1 MHMEFYMEI
10 LYGKKERSVMEFIKG
25 MDISMLRELEEY
37 GAVYY
42 HHGKQQDLFEILRES
57 GVNLIRLRLWHNPY
71 SLQGEPYGGG
81 TNDFHTTLVLAKRA
95 AAQGMKFMLN
105 LHYSDF
111 WTDPSKQFKPKAWEK
126 MNLQELEEAVYQ
138 YTDQTLCA
146 LRAESV
152 EPQYVQVGNELTNG
166 LLWPEGHVNRL
177 EDMARLLNAG
187 ISAVKAFHPETAVM
201 LHLDFGTDN
210 ALYRRWFEAA
220 EKFQLSYDIIG
231 MSYYPYWNGKLEL
244 LEQNMADISRRFGKD
259 ILVAETAIG
268 YTADSLGCAGMVYS
282 QELAQKTDY
291 SPTKQGQHFFLKELT
306 RTIRN
311 VPDHR
316 GRGFIYWE
324 PEWLPLPQ
332 CAWAKPAGCEYTND
346 KGVLGNSWGN
356 QALFD
361 EQGNANPALENLKE
375 M

>member
-1 MHMEFYMEI
+1 MH
-10 LYGKKERSVMEFIKG
+10 
-25 MDISMLRELEEY
+25 ELE
-37 GAVYY
+37 
-42 HHGKQQDLFEILRES
+42 D
-57 GVNLIRLRLWHNPY
+57 
-71 SLQGEPYGGG
+71 
-81 TNDFHTTLVLAKRA
+81 
-95 AAQGMKFMLN
+95 
-105 LHYSDF
+105 
-111 WTDPSKQFKPKAWEK
+111 
-126 MNLQELEEAVYQ
+126 AVYQ
-138 YTDQTLCA
+138 YTCQTLQD
-146 LRAESV
+146 LRANAV

-166 LLWPEGHVNRL
+166 LLWPEGHVDRV

-187 ISAVKAFHPETAVM
+187 ISAVKAFNPEIAVM

-210 ALYRRWFEAA
+210 ALYRRWFQAVG
-220 EKFQLSYDIIG
+220 KYQLPYDIIG

-259 ILVAETAIG
+259 VLVAETAIG
-268 YTADSLGCAGMVYS
+268 YTADSLGCVGMVYS

-291 SPTKQGQHFFLKELT
+291 PPTKQGQQLFLEELT
-306 RTIRN
+306 RAIRS

-324 PEWLPLPQ
+324 PEWLPFPQ
-332 CAWAKPAGCEYTND
+332 CAWAKPAGCGYTND